1 MRKRLVLLETRET
14 VIITGLHGACYS
26 GNGSFCRPGL
36 SARRDLHPP
45 AQLAIHRRE
54 KQKKRGKRKSVP
66 RHEQHHL
73 IASNK
78 DLSLINLVY
87 ILINFGAFIN
97 KIFVSGSSLAE
108 LKADFVIHNC

>member
-1 MRKRLVLLETRET
+1 MGPAIQATAVSADPVFPRAVTSTRLHNWQY
-14 VIITGLHGACYS
+14 TG
-26 GNGSFCRPGL
+26 
-36 SARRDLHPP
+36 
-45 AQLAIHRRE
+45 E
-54 KQKKRGKRKSVP
+54 KNKKKRGKRKSAP

-108 LKADFVIHNC
+108 LKAGFVIHNC